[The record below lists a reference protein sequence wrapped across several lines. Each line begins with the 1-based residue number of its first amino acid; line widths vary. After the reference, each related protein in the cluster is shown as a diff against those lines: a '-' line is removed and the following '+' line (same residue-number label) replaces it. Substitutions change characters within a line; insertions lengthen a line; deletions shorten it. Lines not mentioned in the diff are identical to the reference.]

1 MVQLEDLVYKSY
13 CWCFG
18 TTSFRTKNFNRK
30 IEEQLL
36 LLKNFFDLPQ
46 NTTQTWENNNN
57 LQEQYYLYMQEKG
70 FVSGDAQRKDKDARQ
85 KTSGLVDLGLV
96 DSNRKLTQAG
106 ISLLELSLSG
116 NFASD
121 NFLKIPKD
129 SFIYLKQILKT
140 SITIETD
147 TVRPIIVLLH
157 LLSEFDYLSVDE
169 FTYLLPL
176 CTNAENTNY
185 IKEQIRLLR
194 QNQKTID
201 EIIISVLN
209 SKDNYQKALE
219 YLLENEVTDE
229 VICNVGINRKSHKYD
244 MPYALLYRKLHSV
257 FLDNEQQQIVELLK
271 AIRAIKI
278 GKWWRSYLFDT
289 SNEKAIKD
297 NPEEHINNNVFQ
309 NCKSENDFKKEFFKI
324 MHLFKAKATL
334 SDYFD
339 LNRRYLKMTDVVL
352 FEDSLIKLDIVPK
365 QFFNSAIGQ
374 LYQDAYVSCS
384 LLHSD
389 CNLEAISQSLIYN
402 EQQIIANLNADLGES
417 VTTIEEAYSIVDSK
431 RYERFENLIES
442 KFSDENLLALL
453 DKFVVREDDAINAM
467 VTENADIPTIF
478 EYVLGIIWYKA
489 SNRQGKIL
497 DYLKLSLDADLLPVT
512 HAAGGEADI
521 VYEYSRTD
529 SYPEHTLLLEA
540 TLADST
546 NQRRMEMEPV
556 SRHLGNHILATRNLS
571 SYCVFAT
578 NNLHINV
585 ISDFRGRKNLIYCNT
600 QNPDD
605 YIEGMKIVP
614 LETSDLRSIILQ
626 GKKYPELYRR
636 FETAYNSN
644 EVHPK
649 RWYDNFVK
657 ID

>member
-36 LLKNFFDLPQ
+36 LLKTFFDIPQ
-46 NTTQTWENNNN
+46 NATQTWENNDD
-57 LQEQYYLYMQEKG
+57 LQKQYYLYMQEKG
-70 FVSGDAQRKDKDARQ
+70 FVSGDAQRKGKDARQ
-85 KTSGLVDLGLV
+85 KTSGLVDLGLI

-106 ISLLELSLSG
+106 TSLLELSLSK
-116 NFASD
+116 NFATD

-140 SITIETD
+140 SITVETD

-157 LLSEFDYLSVDE
+157 LLSELDCLSVDE

-194 QNQKTID
+194 QHKKTID

-209 SKDNYQKALE
+209 SKENYQKALQ
-219 YLLENEVTDE
+219 YLLENEVTDD
-229 VICNVGINRKSHKYD
+229 VICKVGINRKSHKYD
-244 MPYALLYRKLHSV
+244 MPYALLYRKLHAV
-257 FLDNEQQQIVELLK
+257 FWNGDHKQIVELLK

-289 SNEKAIKD
+289 SNEKTIKS
-297 NPEEHINNNVFQ
+297 NPEEHISNNVFQ
-309 NCKSENDFKKEFFKI
+309 NCKSENDFKRAFFKI

-339 LNRRYLKMTDVVL
+339 LNRRYIKTTDVVL
-352 FEDSLIKLDIVPK
+352 FEDGQIKLDIVPK
-365 QFFNSAIGQ
+365 QFFNSAIDQ
-374 LYQDAYVSCS
+374 LYQDAFVSCP
-384 LLHSD
+384 LLHSN
-389 CNLEAISQSLIYN
+389 CKLEVISQSLIYN

-417 VTTIEEAYSIVDSK
+417 VSTIEEAYSIVDSK
-431 RYERFENLIES
+431 RYERFSNLIES
-442 KFSDENLLALL
+442 KFSDENLLTLL
-453 DKFVVREDDAINAM
+453 DKFDVREDDTINTM
-467 VTENADIPTIF
+467 VTDNADIPTIF

-489 SNRQGKIL
+489 SNKQGKIL

-521 VYEYSRTD
+521 VYEYGRTD
-529 SYPEHTLLLEA
+529 TYPKHTLLLEA

-556 SRHLGNHILATRNLS
+556 SRHLGNHLLATRNLN
-571 SYCVFAT
+571 SYCIFAT
-578 NNLHINV
+578 NNLNINV

-605 YIEGMKIVP
+605 YVKGMKIVP
-614 LETSDLRSIILQ
+614 LEISDLRNIIKH
-626 GKKYPELYRR
+626 GKKYPELYER
-636 FETAYNSN
+636 FEIAFNSA
-644 EVHPK
+644 EEHPK
-649 RWYDNFVK
+649 KWYDNLVK

>member
-46 NTTQTWENNNN
+46 NTAQTWENNND
-57 LQEQYYLYMQEKG
+57 LQERYYLYMQEKG

-96 DSNRKLTQAG
+96 DSNRKLTHAG
-106 ISLLELSLSG
+106 TSLLELSLSE

-140 SITIETD
+140 SITVETD
-147 TVRPIIVLLH
+147 TVRPMIVLLH

-176 CTNAENTNY
+176 CTNAENTIY

-201 EIIISVLN
+201 DIIISVLN
-209 SKDNYQKALE
+209 SKENYQKALQ
-219 YLLENEVTDE
+219 YLLENEVTDD
-229 VICNVGINRKSHKYD
+229 VICEVGINRKSHQYD
-244 MPYALLYRKLHSV
+244 MPYAILYRKLHSV
-257 FLDNEQQQIVELLK
+257 FMGNEQEQIVELLK
-271 AIRAIKI
+271 AIKAIKI
-278 GKWWRSYLFDT
+278 GKWWRQYLFDT
-289 SNEKAIKD
+289 SNEKAIKN
-297 NPEEHINNNVFQ
+297 NPEEHINANVFQ
-309 NCKSENDFKKEFFKI
+309 NCTNEEDFKTVFFKI

-339 LNRRYLKMTDVVL
+339 LNRRYIKTTDIIL
-352 FEDSLIKLDIVPK
+352 FEDGQIKLDVVPK
-365 QFFNSAIGQ
+365 QFFKSAINQ
-374 LYQDAYVSCS
+374 LYQDAFTRCS
-384 LLHSD
+384 LLHSNCD
-389 CNLEAISQSLIYN
+389 LIDISPSLVYN
-402 EQQIIANLNADLGES
+402 EQQIISNLNSDLGES
-417 VTTIEEAYSIVDSK
+417 ISTIEEAYSIVDKK
-431 RYERFENLIES
+431 RYERFVKLIES
-442 KFSDENLLALL
+442 KFTDENLLTLL
-453 DKFVVREDDAINAM
+453 DKFDSRDDDFISNM
-467 VTENADIPTIF
+467 VTDNADIPTIF

-489 SNRQGKIL
+489 SNKQGKIL

-512 HAAGGEADI
+512 HASGGEADI
-521 VYEYSRTD
+521 VYEYSETD

-556 SRHLGNHILATRNLS
+556 SRHLGNHLLATRNLK

-578 NNLHINV
+578 NNLNINV

-600 QNPDD
+600 QNSDD

-614 LETSDLRSIILQ
+614 LETSDLRNIILQ

-649 RWYDNFVK
+649 TWYDNFVK

>member
-46 NTTQTWENNNN
+46 NTAQTWENNND
-57 LQEQYYLYMQEKG
+57 LQERYYLYMQEKG
-70 FVSGDAQRKDKDARQ
+70 FVSGDAQRRDKDARQ

-96 DSNRKLTQAG
+96 DSNRKLTHAG
-106 ISLLELSLSG
+106 TSLLELSLSE

-140 SITIETD
+140 SITVETD
-147 TVRPIIVLLH
+147 TVRPMFVLLH

-176 CTNAENTNY
+176 CTNAENTIY

-194 QNQKTID
+194 KNQKTID
-201 EIIISVLN
+201 DIIISVLN
-209 SKDNYQKALE
+209 SKENYQKALQ
-219 YLLENEVTDE
+219 YLLENEVTDD
-229 VICNVGINRKSHKYD
+229 VICEVGINRKSHQYD
-244 MPYALLYRKLHSV
+244 MPYAILYRKLHSV
-257 FLDNEQQQIVELLK
+257 FMDNEQEQIVELLK
-271 AIRAIKI
+271 AIKAIKI
-278 GKWWRSYLFDT
+278 GKWWRQYLFDT
-289 SNEKAIKD
+289 SNEKAIKN
-297 NPEEHINNNVFQ
+297 NPEEHINANVFQ
-309 NCKSENDFKKEFFKI
+309 NCTNEEDFKTVFFKI

-339 LNRRYLKMTDVVL
+339 LNRRYIKTTDIIL
-352 FEDSLIKLDIVPK
+352 FEDGQIKLDVVPK
-365 QFFNSAIGQ
+365 QFFKSAINQ
-374 LYQDAYVSCS
+374 LYQDAFTRCS
-384 LLHSD
+384 LLHSNCD
-389 CNLEAISQSLIYN
+389 LIDISPSLVYN
-402 EQQIIANLNADLGES
+402 EQQIISNLNSDLGES
-417 VTTIEEAYSIVDSK
+417 ISTIEEAYSIVDKK
-431 RYERFENLIES
+431 RYERFVKLIES
-442 KFSDENLLALL
+442 KFTDENLLTLL
-453 DKFVVREDDAINAM
+453 DKFDSRDDDFISNM
-467 VTENADIPTIF
+467 VTDNADIPTIF

-489 SNRQGKIL
+489 SNKQGKIL

-512 HAAGGEADI
+512 HASGGEADI
-521 VYEYSRTD
+521 VYEYSETD

-556 SRHLGNHILATRNLS
+556 SRHLGNHLLATRNLK

-578 NNLHINV
+578 NNLNINV

-600 QNPDD
+600 QNSDD

-614 LETSDLRSIILQ
+614 LETSDLRNIILQ

-649 RWYDNFVK
+649 TWYDNFVK

>member
-1 MVQLEDLVYKSY
+1 M
-13 CWCFG
+13 
-18 TTSFRTKNFNRK
+18 
-30 IEEQLL
+30 
-36 LLKNFFDLPQ
+36 
-46 NTTQTWENNNN
+46 
-57 LQEQYYLYMQEKG
+57 
-70 FVSGDAQRKDKDARQ
+70 
-85 KTSGLVDLGLV
+85 
-96 DSNRKLTQAG
+96 
-106 ISLLELSLSG
+106 
-116 NFASD
+116 
-121 NFLKIPKD
+121 
-129 SFIYLKQILKT
+129 
-140 SITIETD
+140 
-147 TVRPIIVLLH
+147 
-157 LLSEFDYLSVDE
+157 
-169 FTYLLPL
+169 
-176 CTNAENTNY
+176 
-185 IKEQIRLLR
+185 
-194 QNQKTID
+194 
-201 EIIISVLN
+201 
-209 SKDNYQKALE
+209 
-219 YLLENEVTDE
+219 
-229 VICNVGINRKSHKYD
+229 
-244 MPYALLYRKLHSV
+244 
-257 FLDNEQQQIVELLK
+257 
-271 AIRAIKI
+271 
-278 GKWWRSYLFDT
+278 
-289 SNEKAIKD
+289 
-297 NPEEHINNNVFQ
+297 
-309 NCKSENDFKKEFFKI
+309 
-324 MHLFKAKATL
+324 
-334 SDYFD
+334 
-339 LNRRYLKMTDVVL
+339 
-352 FEDSLIKLDIVPK
+352 
-365 QFFNSAIGQ
+365 
-374 LYQDAYVSCS
+374 
-384 LLHSD
+384 
-389 CNLEAISQSLIYN
+389 EAISQSLIYN

-453 DKFVVREDDAINAM
+453 DKFDVREDDAINAM